1 MVVQHNMSAMN
12 AYRMLG
18 VTTGAQAKATEKLS
32 SGYRINRA
40 ADDAAGLS
48 ISEKMRSQIRGLN
61 KASTNAQDGISLIQ
75 TAEGAL
81 NESHSILQR
90 MRELSVQA
98 ANGTETDD
106 DREAVQSE
114 IEQLQDELTRISETT
129 EFNTMKLLDGSLAG
143 PEGVSKGQNQT
154 IGAQISN
161 LKAASATIAGADTSG
176 VTLGS
181 ETINIDGADIKV
193 DWSKLSTEDQAVLKK
208 DWTDTDADSAKKAA
222 KLMEDTINKA
232 IDDSGL
238 GVEHITV
245 KSSMDAAGTAAS
257 FTFKSG
263 SEGVDSKID
272 ATVTANALV
281 NKLTAGGLDGTATKG
296 LGTTKYAGEA
306 IAATD
311 KFYVD
316 INGQSM
322 VVTPAAVNTGDAMSG
337 VATGL
342 ETSINN
348 AITTYNNGRDTDDQ
362 IEKVKVEVSKDG
374 RLVVNSESGPVSFSE
389 LGNGEVVKKLGLD
402 SAGTK
407 TAANGGMTLQIG
419 ANEGQTMTFAIGDM
433 SAASLGV
440 AGNKVDLSTQDA
452 AKTATTTIDAAIKKV
467 SSQRSQLGAVQNRLE
482 HTISNLDTAAENTQT
497 AESNIRDTDMA
508 DTMVEF
514 SKNNILAQAGQ
525 SMLAQANQSN
535 QGVLSLL
542 Q

>member
-161 LKAASATIAGADTSG
+161 LKAATGAAGEDTSG
-176 VTLGS
+176 VTLAS

-208 DWTDTDADSAKKAA
+208 NWAASDSDSAKKAA
-222 KLMEDTINKA
+222 KIMEDTINKA

-245 KSSMDAAGTAAS
+245 KSSMDAAGTAAT

-263 SEGVDSKID
+263 SEGVDSQLK
-272 ATVTANALV
+272 ATD
-281 NKLTAGGLDGTATKG
+281 TAGLVGTLTNGELAGTTGKG

-306 IAATD
+306 IAATE
-311 KFYVD
+311 KFYME
-316 INGQSM
+316 INGQSL
-322 VVTPAAVNTGDAMSG
+322 VVTPAVVAANADMKT

-342 ETSINN
+342 QASIKT
-348 AITTYNNGRDTDDQ
+348 AIDAYNTGRDEDD
-362 IEKVKVEVSKDG
+362 KLKDVKVDVSKDG
-374 RLVVNSESGPVSFSE
+374 RLVISSESGPVSFSDF
-389 LGNGEVVKKLGLD
+389 GAGEAVKKLGLD

-433 SAASLGV
+433 SATSLGV
-440 AGNKVDLSTQDA
+440 AGNKVNLSTQDA
-452 AKTATTTIDAAIKKV
+452 AKKATTTIDAAIKKV